1 MCRSPGLLAAHLRPT
16 AYAVGS
22 IRSPAQTP
30 AVDGAS
36 KYRVSAA
43 DYFGGMRVK
52 DTQENL
58 FF

>member
-30 AVDGAS
+30 AVHGAS
-36 KYRVSAA
+36 KSKYRISAA

-52 DTQENL
+52 DTQQN
-58 FF
+58 